1 MNKNEIVNA
10 LQEDNKVLQDS
21 NEALCAKVEELQT
34 IADKYNNSVMAKLD
48 NRYGMSNFGFE
59 DERLQHDGN
68 KYTLTLKSE
77 DGKASVVSEIE
88 LSNNGSEAVDTI
100 GALRNMKKTAT
111 IADAW
116 NIAKLRKTAKNL
128 GFKSVGEFVATQFSS
143 IDARY
148 ANQLANTADAFLTE
162 DANGKVHYK
171 YSWCDGVDISN
182 LNFIMGTWNKYNEGK
197 SSPDAKGF
205 YDEYIKPD
213 DNDNVKLPIRS
224 SQNEI
229 KKAVSALNTASG
241 KNTRKSSKTTADKP
255 EMDVKTCLANVVA
268 WFEENNDIDDE
279 QAKTYLD
286 ILGSIDTM
294 IDRITKK
301 DSEKSA

>member
-1 MNKNEIVNA
+1 MNKNEIA
-10 LQEDNKVLQDS
+10 VLQDS
-21 NEALCAKVEELQT
+21 NKALQESNEQLRKTVVELSAV
-34 IADKYNNSVMAKLD
+34 ADKYNNSVMAKLD
-48 NRYGMSNFGFE
+48 SKYGMTNFGFE

-77 DGKASVVSEIE
+77 DGKASVVSDVE
-88 LSNNGSEAVDTI
+88 LSEKASESVDTI

-116 NIAKLRKTAKNL
+116 NIAKLRKTAKNN
-128 GFKSVGEFVATQFSS
+128 GFKSVGEFVSTQFPS

-162 DANGKVHYK
+162 DVNGNVHYK
-171 YSWCDGVDISN
+171 YTWCEGVDISN

-213 DNDNVKLPIRS
+213 NDDNVKLPIRG

-241 KNTRKSSKTTADKP
+241 KTTRKTTKTTTEKP
-255 EMDVKTCLANVVA
+255 EMDVKTCLANVIA
-268 WFEENNDIDDE
+268 WFEENNDIDEE
-279 QAKTYLD
+279 QSKTYLD
-286 ILGSIDTM
+286 ILASIDTM
-294 IDRITKK
+294 YDRVTKK
-301 DSEKSA
+301 ASEKSA

>member
-1 MNKNEIVNA
+1 MNKNEIS
-10 LQEDNKVLQDS
+10 VLQDS
-21 NEALCAKVEELQT
+21 NKALQESNEELRKSIVELSA

-48 NRYGMSNFGFE
+48 DKYGMNNFGFE
-59 DERLQHDGN
+59 DERIHHDGN

-77 DGKASVVSEIE
+77 DGKASVVSEVE
-88 LSNNGSEAVDTI
+88 LSEKASESVDTL

-116 NIAKLRKTAKNL
+116 NIAKLRKTAKNN
-128 GFKSVGEFVATQFSS
+128 GFKSVGEFVATQFPS
-143 IDARY
+143 IDSRY

-162 DANGKVHYK
+162 DVHGKVHYK
-171 YSWCDGVDISN
+171 YSWCEGVDISN

-197 SSPDAKGF
+197 DTPNAKGF

-213 DNDNVKLPIRS
+213 ENDNVKLPIRA

-229 KKAVSALNTASG
+229 RKAVSALNTASG
-241 KNTRKSSKTTADKP
+241 KTTRKNTKTTADKP
-255 EMDVKTCLANVVA
+255 DIDVKTCLANVVA

-279 QAKTYLD
+279 QARTYLD
-286 ILGSIDTM
+286 ILASIDTM
-294 IDRITKK
+294 YDRITKK
-301 DSEKSA
+301 ASEKTA

>member
-1 MNKNEIVNA
+1 MNKNEIIEMQNENA
-10 LQEDNKVLQDS
+10 ILQNKVH
-21 NEALCAKVEELQT
+21 ELAE
-34 IADKYNNSVMAKLD
+34 IADKYNNSIVAKLD
-48 NRYGMSNFGFE
+48 NKYGMSNFGFE
-59 DERLQHDGN
+59 DERLTHDGN

-77 DGKASVVSEIE
+77 DGKASVISEVE
-88 LSNNGSEAVDTI
+88 LSDNASESVDTI

-116 NIAKLRKTAKNL
+116 NIAKLRKTAKNN
-128 GFKSVGEFVATQFSS
+128 GFKSVGEFVSTQFPS

-162 DANGKVHYK
+162 NDGKVCYK

-182 LNFIMGTWNKYNEGK
+182 LNFIMGTWNKYNDGK
-197 SSPDAKGF
+197 ATPDAAGF
-205 YDEYIKPD
+205 YNEYIKPD
-213 DNDNVKLPIRS
+213 ENDNMKLPIRA

-241 KNTRKSSKTTADKP
+241 KTSRKSTKTTADKP
-255 EMDVKTCLANVVA
+255 EMDVKTCLANVIA

-286 ILGSIDTM
+286 IMASIDTM

-301 DSEKSA
+301 SGEKSA

>member
-1 MNKNEIVNA
+1 MNKNEIIEMQNENA
-10 LQEDNKVLQDS
+10 ILQNKVH
-21 NEALCAKVEELQT
+21 ELAE
-34 IADKYNNSVMAKLD
+34 IADKYNNSIMAKLD
-48 NRYGMSNFGFE
+48 NRYGMTNFGFE
-59 DERLQHDGN
+59 DERLHHEGT

-77 DGKASVVSEIE
+77 DGKASIVSDVE
-88 LSNNGSEAVDTI
+88 LSEKASESVDTI

-116 NIAKLRKTAKNL
+116 NIAKLRKTAKNN
-128 GFKSVGEFVATQFSS
+128 GFKSVGEFVATQFPS

-162 DANGKVHYK
+162 DAKGNVHYK
-171 YSWCDGVDISN
+171 YSWCEGVDISN

-197 SSPDAKGF
+197 SSPDSKGF

-241 KNTRKSSKTTADKP
+241 KSNRKTSKTTADKP
-255 EMDVKTCLANVVA
+255 EMDIKTCLANVVA

-301 DSEKSA
+301 SDEKSA

>member
-1 MNKNEIVNA
+1 MNKNEIS
-10 LQEDNKVLQDS
+10 VLQDS
-21 NEALCAKVEELQT
+21 NKALQESNDQLRKTVVELSE

-48 NRYGMSNFGFE
+48 NKYGMSNFGFE
-59 DERLQHDGN
+59 DERLSHDGN

-77 DGKASVVSEIE
+77 DGKASVVSEVE
-88 LSNNGSEAVDTI
+88 LSDKASESVDTI

-116 NIAKLRKTAKNL
+116 NIAKLRKTAKNN
-128 GFKSVGEFVATQFSS
+128 GFKSVGEFVATQFPS

-162 DANGKVHYK
+162 DVDGKVHYK
-171 YSWCDGVDISN
+171 YTWCDGVEISN

-197 SSPDAKGF
+197 ATPDAKGF
-205 YDEYIKPD
+205 YAEYIKPD
-213 DNDNVKLPIRS
+213 DDDNVKLPIRG
-224 SQNEI
+224 SQSEI

-241 KNTRKSSKTTADKP
+241 KTSRKTSKTTADKP

-279 QAKTYLD
+279 QEKTYLD

-301 DSEKSA
+301 ATENKA